1 MTKYRVTMKEIVLHE
16 HFIEADTSIEAF
28 EIAWGIDD
36 LSSSTEVQ
44 GAGWIELGE
53 VIEMATEEDSISWGE
68 LAELTHATHK
78 LSDSTGVPAKSRN
91 NSLTLIALEM
101 RWRNELCIPSYFRN

>member
-68 LAELTHATHK
+68 LAELTHATQVERFNWC
-78 LSDSTGVPAKSRN
+78 SCEEQEQFPYADCP
-91 NSLTLIALEM
+91 
-101 RWRNELCIPSYFRN
+101 RNEVA